1 MAAQILHDNI
11 DLRRKWSS
19 AVTWLNDEL
28 ERRPYGTNTQYG
40 YNNWSPPAQSNE
52 TSNGY
57 YLERSHSARLT
68 LARAHEL
75 CPPEETQEEL
85 EEHDMSEDTDSPP
98 PETSTDNSNEVC
110 LSALDRLMTRNI
122 SVSDMG
128 LRRKKRVSETEAFVE
143 GVTKQKL
150 NELYEDV
157 NNKWWSGLSSDN
169 KFEETMPR
177 KSIYI
182 GVQNQ
187 PQACPA
193 SPTHVADPE
202 MSNKLF
208 PWINNSG
215 NNSTTKIK
223 PMTSPPKAKT
233 STVGP
238 SQQQMSPI
246 EGEPLNESENSQQNS
261 VLDP

>member
-75 CPPEETQEEL
+75 CPPEETQEEM

-98 PETSTDNSNEVC
+98 PETITDNSNAV
-110 LSALDRLMTRNI
+110 TRNI
-122 SVSDMG
+122 SISDVG
-128 LRRKKRVSETEAFVE
+128 QHHKKRVSDSETNNRKERLAE
-143 GVTKQKL
+143 IGYQ
-150 NELYEDV
+150 DV
-157 NNKWWSGLSSDN
+157 NNKWWTGLSTNTDN

-177 KSIYI
+177 KSIYGI
-182 GVQNQ
+182 YGIQTQ

-202 MSNKLF
+202 MPNKLF
-208 PWINNSG
+208 PWINNSS

-223 PMTSPPKAKT
+223 PMTSPPKPKT
-233 STVGP
+233 STAGP
-238 SQQQMSPI
+238 SQQQISPF
-246 EGEPLNESENSQQNS
+246 EGETPNETENSQQNS
-261 VLDP
+261 VFKPKEEN

>member
-1 MAAQILHDNI
+1 MAAQILHENI

-98 PETSTDNSNEVC
+98 PETITDNSNEV
-110 LSALDRLMTRNI
+110 RHNI
-122 SVSDMG
+122 SGPEMER
-128 LRRKKRVSETEAFVE
+128 RRKKRVSETEGNE
-143 GVTKQKL
+143 GMSKL
-150 NELYEDV
+150 KLDELYADV
-157 NNKWWSGLSSDN
+157 NNKWWSGLSTDN
-169 KFEETMPR
+169 KFQETMPR
-177 KSIYI
+177 NTVYI
-182 GVQNQ
+182 GTQSH

-193 SPTHVADPE
+193 SPTHVADSD

-208 PWINNSG
+208 PWINNS
-215 NNSTTKIK
+215 NTNTSATKIK
-223 PMTSPPKAKT
+223 PMTSPPKSKNPMGGQSAT
-233 STVGP
+233 P
-238 SQQQMSPI
+238 SQPSVTSF
-246 EGEPLNESENSQQNS
+246 EGDAPNETENSQQNS
-261 VLDP
+261 VFKNKEEN